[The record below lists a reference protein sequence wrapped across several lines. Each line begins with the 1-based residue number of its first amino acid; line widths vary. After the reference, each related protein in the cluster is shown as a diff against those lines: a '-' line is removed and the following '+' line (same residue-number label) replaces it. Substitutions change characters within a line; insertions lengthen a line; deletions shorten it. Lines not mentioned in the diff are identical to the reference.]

1 MLRVCAARSP
11 VALVAVVTTCRIV
24 ALGSRLAWST
34 MTLAAQFR

>member
-11 VALVAVVTTCRIV
+11 VALVAVVTTCMIV